1 MKHIF
6 RSNPFFR
13 RREHLFDDLSRSNF
27 CYESFGLHILLRRGI
42 PKVQLALAEDSS
54 IVLTR
59 WTASCS
65 AFQGNFLNPLTGF
78 SPEWMAPEVL
88 RNEPSNGNNIEI
100 ALARNE
106 PDASSRSSWFPES
119 PVLRSQRNL
128 ILWCGGK
135 DHLGMLANVSH
146 EKILKNICKEVTN
159 ILLLVFCVWTEI
171 RICGPPLLTDGSPEA
186 FASFTTRVSNCEYM
200 KHG

>member
-88 RNEPSNGNNIEI
+88 RNEPSNGNLWLLFRTFGVILLE
-100 ALARNE
+100 LAT
-106 PDASSRSSWFPES
+106 
-119 PVLRSQRNL
+119 LRLPWRGMNPMQVVGAVGFQNRPNL

-135 DHLGMLANVSH
+135 DHLGMLANRFESVALLCSLT
-146 EKILKNICKEVTN
+146 EVLK
-159 ILLLVFCVWTEI
+159 
-171 RICGPPLLTDGSPEA
+171 PLLPSPQEFPTA
-186 FASFTTRVSNCEYM
+186 NI
-200 KHG
+200 